1 MENIKSKKP
10 VTTKRVDITLKIEN
24 IELLKEHSKKSLIP
38 ISTFINSLIS
48 QYFSNNTN
56 Q

>member
-24 IELLKEHSKKSLIP
+24 IALLKEHSKKTLIP
-38 ISTFINSLIS
+38 ISTFINSLIT
-48 QYFSNNTN
+48 QYFLEHNN
-56 Q
+56 